1 MWQEFANPV
10 YNLSNY
16 LFVYVSL
23 FCYHWVTAAV
33 NWEIHNFERQPLSL
47 QQNTVTYKSIS
58 LLYIFDLHKFHT
70 TLQSP

>member
-1 MWQEFANPV
+1 MYPC
-10 YNLSNY
+10 
-16 LFVYVSL
+16 FVITGLQLQSIEKYTIL
-23 FCYHWVTAAV
+23 KATT
-33 NWEIHNFERQPLSL
+33 SL